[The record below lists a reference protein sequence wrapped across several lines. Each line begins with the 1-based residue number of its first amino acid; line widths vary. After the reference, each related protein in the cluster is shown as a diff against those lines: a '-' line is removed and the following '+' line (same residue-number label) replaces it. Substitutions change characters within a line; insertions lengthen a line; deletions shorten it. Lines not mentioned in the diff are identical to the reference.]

1 MLIYESTTFH
11 PDMRRISKLVKTALT
26 TKYPKAGYLN
36 MIFNSSED
44 DISYRPIGYL
54 QYMNGRSL
62 RVDMAFKQIYKY
74 IEYAHRRFRG
84 IYFHQYSMG
93 NTKRTTNIYANNV
106 LSEYTS
112 SLQTPWDRLYAN
124 SYTLQTYVYDKIGV
138 GLGSTDRKY
147 NCFGL
152 AIVSHKLKPNGSYL
166 ISDYLMD
173 IRYSLVKDSIGI
185 SGKAAFPINTRTP
198 DSSMFV
204 DYFIHTRLMSKKQM
218 KKSRQVD
225 RFPKIHVKSKDCL
238 YYI

>member
-11 PDMRRISKLVKTALT
+11 PDIRRISKLVKTALT

-36 MIFNSSED
+36 MIFSSSED

-124 SYTLQTYVYDKIGV
+124 SYTLQTYVYDTIGS
-138 GLGSTDRKY
+138 GLSDRKY

-152 AIVSHKLKPNGSYL
+152 AVVSHKLKTNGCYL
-166 ISDYLMD
+166 ISDYLMN
-173 IRYSLVKDSIGI
+173 IRYSLSKDTMAV
-185 SGKAAFPINTRTP
+185 SGKAAFPINRNAN
-198 DSSMFV
+198 SSMFV
-204 DYFIHTRLMSKKQM
+204 DSIIRTELISKKQM
-218 KKSRQVD
+218 KKSRQID
-225 RFPKIHVKSKDCL
+225 RFPKIHVKSRDCL
-238 YYI
+238 YHT

>member
-11 PDMRRISKLVKTALT
+11 PDIWRISKLVKTAIT

-36 MIFNSSED
+36 MIFSSSED

-62 RVDMAFKQIYKY
+62 RVDIAFRQIYKY
-74 IEYAHRRFRG
+74 IEYTHRRFRG

-93 NTKRTTNIYANNV
+93 NTKRTANIYANNV
-106 LSEYTS
+106 LSEYS
-112 SLQTPWDRLYAN
+112 ASLQTPWDKLYSN
-124 SYTLQTYVYDKIGV
+124 SYTLQTYVYDTIG
-138 GLGSTDRKY
+138 GFGSIDRKY

-152 AIVSHKLKPNGSYL
+152 AIVSHKLTPNGSYL

-173 IRYSLVKDSIGI
+173 IRYSRSKGSIEV
-185 SGKAAFPINTRTP
+185 SGKAPFPINRSS

-204 DYFIHTRLMSKKQM
+204 DSIIHTELMSKKQ
-218 KKSRQVD
+218 KRKSRQVD

-238 YYI
+238 YHT

>member
-44 DISYRPIGYL
+44 DVSYRPIGYL

-62 RVDMAFKQIYKY
+62 RVDMVFKQIYKY

-93 NTKRTTNIYANNV
+93 NTKRTANIYAKNV
-106 LSEYTS
+106 LSEYS
-112 SLQTPWDRLYAN
+112 ASLQSPWDKLYSN
-124 SYTLQTYVYDKIGV
+124 SYTLQTYVYDTIG
-138 GLGSTDRKY
+138 GFSQPDRRY

-152 AIVSHKLKPNGSYL
+152 AVVSHKLKTNGCYL
-166 ISDYLMD
+166 ISDYLMN
-173 IRYSLVKDSIGI
+173 IRYPLFKDSMAV
-185 SGKAAFPINTRTP
+185 SGKAAFPIKRNAD
-198 DSSMFV
+198 DSLFV
-204 DYFIHTRLMSKKQM
+204 DHTISTELMSKKQ
-218 KKSRQVD
+218 KRKSRQID
-225 RFPKIHVKSKDCL
+225 RFPKIHVKSRDCL
-238 YYI
+238 YHT